1 MNDYL
6 YDYDDPYKL
15 LAHYIVGFYRASDVV
30 RILTDNSYIKN
41 CVLKEVRQMDLGG
54 HFIDCIIEN
63 ILEDKD
69 RMEYMHQLDKLSEYY
84 YSKLDKERLR
94 KEVRSLLDAIGIE
107 LDDHSTA
114 GSVSSP
120 SKTFR
125 KYLLFY
131 SFFVCINEVVRSV

>member
-1 MNDYL
+1 MGIMNDYL

-15 LAHYIVGFYRASDVV
+15 LAHYIVGFYRASDVI

-84 YSKLDKERLR
+84 YSKLNKERLR
-94 KEVRSLLDAIGIE
+94 KEIRSFLETMGIE
-107 LDDHSTA
+107 LDDYSTD
-114 GSVSSP
+114 GNVSSAI
-120 SKTFR
+120 T
-125 KYLLFY
+125 
-131 SFFVCINEVVRSV
+131 